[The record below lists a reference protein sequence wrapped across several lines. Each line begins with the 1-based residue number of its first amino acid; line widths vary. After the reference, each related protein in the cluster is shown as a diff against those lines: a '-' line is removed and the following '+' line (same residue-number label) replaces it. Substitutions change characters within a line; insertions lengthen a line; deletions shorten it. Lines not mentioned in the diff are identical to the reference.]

1 MISAEHMQELV
12 DILAKDEYKIRDV
25 IDMAYDEGRA
35 DKYQE
40 IVSEYMLLTEE
51 QVKQV
56 RADAI
61 EEVCKQIS
69 ERVEYWEQCANAVE
83 KESNEYKIFVSLQ
96 KNFSDLAEQMQ
107 KGAENE

>member
-1 MISAEHMQELV
+1 MNKEV
-12 DILAKDEYKIRDV
+12 TILRTSRKGIEIEVIENEVSGVKWKIDTTKH
-25 IDMAYDEGRA
+25 
-35 DKYQE
+35 DKQ
-40 IVSEYMLLTEE
+40 I
-51 QVKQV
+51 
-56 RADAI
+56 RNDAI

-107 KGAENE
+107 KGEEE